1 MNKTVIN
8 ATEGGARIKGTTL
21 MSLKDA
27 LDKYCTEPIDKS
39 ELHDKLT
46 LAENGDE
53 LVTKVIPLL
62 ENDIANLDEIILHS
76 RRGLSTCKGM
86 RTLISRPNY
95 RNLLSKK
102 KEKLFSDLLRQSQEE
117 TNGDFIESNKLFYR
131 KVIQTLKDSKLKNV
145 IILSAKNFEESEAA
159 HVASVKNPL
168 VNVAIYGASRAIQ
181 GRALKKKESLTHFL
195 RNNNDALIRVKRN
208 VLILRTAKKAAT
220 SLKKSYE
227 ETLELLKQYNE
238 TKDDS
243 LLISKEPEQVLLE
256 DAETYFA
263 AGNWAHPLL
272 DAKKAMDQYHAGPK
286 TPVVE
291 ARIREAFDIWQK
303 AICMRDDAIQ
313 LAKKEEA
320 DNADERKKL
329 IEYNNLMEQSRQLG
343 REEKKFEEALVL
355 LRKAHELMPDATEA
369 KWGLATA
376 LHHAE
381 HFEESLKVYEE
392 LIKEHPDNYRFRFEY
407 GQVLLR
413 DYDIEKGLGQ
423 IELVMSKTDE
433 FDSFLLRV
441 GEIYEFIRMPEKALN
456 AYSKY
461 LKKYPSNFEVW
472 HRKGECLTQMGRGK
486 QAKAAY
492 KRARIINPDYD
503 PTKLRQS
510 SAVTFSG

>member
-272 DAKKAMDQYHAGPK
+272 DAKRALTRKLELTITENAAA
-286 TPVVE
+286 E
-291 ARIREAFDIWQK
+291 AVLNK
-303 AICMRDDAIQ
+303 AISMKNLAIAI
-313 LAKKEEA
+313 AKKEEA